1 MLMTYLLST
10 GSCPRPRSNTSH
22 AVHQWMALEVAKFTS
37 PLAVS
42 VPFAEMLPVRFQEVP
57 RSCFQL
63 PFWQHYGLFSTTVVL
78 TWKKVLCGSVQSL
91 MSEDITP
98 NWLESVVLAARFPI
112 SKSPLFAPFHIELSV
127 FFGGKW
133 EVCVFLS
140 LILFQQLNRAIA
152 FVFYLCFGVNPYSS
166 GDVNG
171 DPLQWVK
178 HIFGGFVEQLLTRF
192 YFSMKQ
198 KIQPVTIILQ
208 YIMHSNVF
216 VLFCKIMC
224 VIYIYKHKPV
234 SVL

>member
-1 MLMTYLLST
+1 MDGTGGGQIHQSFGSQCTFCRNASSTISGSASFLFPAALLAT
-10 GSCPRPRSNTSH
+10 LWALQYNCRSD
-22 AVHQWMALEVAKFTS
+22 LEK
-37 PLAVS
+37 
-42 VPFAEMLPVRFQEVP
+42 M
-57 RSCFQL
+57 
-63 PFWQHYGLFSTTVVL
+63 
-78 TWKKVLCGSVQSL
+78 LCGSVQSL

-112 SKSPLFAPFHIELSV
+112 SKSPLFVPFHIELSV

-152 FVFYLCFGVNPYSS
+152 FVFYLCFDVNPYSS